1 MNPKLE
7 RKLADYRKRKGIA
20 PVAVQR
26 IVSQTASAELEY
38 ELLCRAVE
46 RGHEQIARA
55 TETLAV
61 LQDKQ
66 ILRLLEQQTQKRR
79 LANGSGSPTPG
90 ANQ

>member
-1 MNPKLE
+1 MSKTS
-7 RKLADYRKRKGIA
+7 KRGK
-20 PVAVQR
+20 
-26 IVSQTASAELEY
+26 ASAENGGSRSQQRLVGQATSAQLEY

-66 ILRLLEQQTQKRR
+66 TLRLLEQQTQKRR
-79 LANGSGSPTPG
+79 LSNIRS
-90 ANQ
+90 